1 MKNKKILLITLI
13 PLLLIVGYLILQGSD
28 KVVTD
33 ITVKVERGPFEIQI
47 YSSGELES
55 ENSENITIPEK
66 MKDRNLRIYELTIT
80 DLIDEGTYVDSGDY
94 VGTLDHKAV
103 EEAIKSTQDDLETE
117 LTELQDAKIDS
128 NLNLS
133 NQRDVIINAQLDLE
147 EKKLVTEESIYESP
161 SVQKKAQMDY
171 DKALR
176 KYEQEKNA
184 YRLKREQEEN
194 RVTRRYI
201 NYRQI
206 EDRLNELQELYRSL
220 EIFAPK
226 AGLLTYYKQGYG
238 GATKVGSRVTMWNP
252 IIATIPDMT
261 NLTSRTFIN
270 EIDISKVKVGL
281 PVKVGVDAFPDK
293 ELSGEVV
300 SMANVG
306 QNMPNSDAKVFEVKI
321 KIFDVDP
328 DLRPAMT
335 TSNVI
340 QAITLKDTLFIPLE
354 SVFSNDSLQYVYKSN
369 RGDLVKQIVS
379 LGDANEN
386 YVLVRDG
393 VTQGDEI
400 FLSAPDDLS
409 DLKYEGLEIY
419 AQLLKEKEEREAAEK
434 KAKEAFDKEAGEKP
448 APTGDPSA
456 QMRTM
461 QNQSTSTGN

>member
-1 MKNKKILLITLI
+1 MKNKKIILIVLIPILLIIT
-13 PLLLIVGYLILQGSD
+13 YLIFQGSEQ
-28 KVVTD
+28 VVSD
-33 ITVKVERGPFEIQI
+33 ITVPVERGSFDIRI

-94 VGTLDHKAV
+94 VATLDHKAV
-103 EEAIKSTQDDLETE
+103 EEQIKSAQDDLETA

-133 NQRDVIINAQLDLE
+133 NQRDAIINAELDLE
-147 EKKLVTEESIYESP
+147 EKKIVVDESIYESP
-161 SVQKKAQMDY
+161 SEQKKAQMDH
-171 DKALR
+171 DKAAR

-194 RVTRRYI
+194 KVTRKFI

-206 EDRLNELQELYRSL
+206 NDRLKELDVLYNSL
-220 EIFAPK
+220 DIYSPK
-226 AGLLTYYKQGYG
+226 KGLLTYFKQGFG
-238 GATKVGSRVTMWNP
+238 GVTKVGSRVTMWNP

-261 NLTSRTFIN
+261 NLISRTYIN
-270 EIDISKVKVGL
+270 EIDISKIKVGL
-281 PVKVGVDAFPDK
+281 PVKVGIDAFPDK
-293 ELSGEVV
+293 ELKGEVM

-321 KIFDVDP
+321 KIFDEDK

-340 QAITLKDTLFIPLE
+340 HAMTIQDTLFVPLE
-354 SVFSNDSLQYVYKSN
+354 SVFTNDSLQYVYKVK
-369 RGDLVKQIVS
+369 RGNPIKQIVS

-386 YVLVRDG
+386 FILVKDG
-393 VTQGDEI
+393 LKEGDEI
-400 FLSAPDDLS
+400 FLSTPDEMGDL
-409 DLKYEGLEIY
+409 DYEGLEIY
-419 AQLLKEKEEREAAEK
+419 AQILKEKEEQKAAEE
-434 KAKEAFDKEAGEKP
+434 KEKSNFEQQAQNPQAQQGMMKEMKTN
-448 APTGDPSA
+448 PTS
-456 QMRTM
+456 
-461 QNQSTSTGN
+461 N

>member
-1 MKNKKILLITLI
+1 MKNKKTLLIALV
-13 PLLLIVGYLILQGSD
+13 PLLLIVAYLILQSSD
-28 KVVTD
+28 QTVTD
-33 ITVKVERGPFEIQI
+33 ITVKVERGAFEIQI

-103 EEAIKSTQDDLETE
+103 EEVIKSTQDELETE

-133 NQRDVIINAQLDLE
+133 NQRDIIINAQLDLE
-147 EKKLVTEESIYESP
+147 EKQIVTEESIYESP

-171 DKALR
+171 EKALR

-194 RVTRRYI
+194 RVTRRNI

-206 EDRLNELQELYRSL
+206 EERLSELQVLYNSL

-226 AGLLTYYKQGYG
+226 TGLLTYYKYG
-238 GATKVGSRVTMWNP
+238 FGGVTKVGSRVTMWNP
-252 IIATIPDMT
+252 IVATIPDMT
-261 NLTSRTFIN
+261 NLISRTFIN
-270 EIDISKVKVGL
+270 EIDISKIKVGL

-293 ELSGEVV
+293 ELSGEVI

-335 TSNVI
+335 TSNIV
-340 QAITLKDTLFIPLE
+340 QAMTLLDTLFIPLE
-354 SVFSNDSLQYVYKSN
+354 AVFSNDSLQFVYKSN
-369 RGDLVKQIVS
+369 RGNLEKQIVS

-393 VTQGDEI
+393 VAEGDDI
-400 FLSAPDDLS
+400 FLSTPDDVD
-409 DLKYEGLEIY
+409 DLDYEGLEIY
-419 AQLLKEKEEREAAEK
+419 AQLKKEKEEREAAEK
-434 KAKEAFDKEAGEKP
+434 RAKEVFDKEAGKKALP
-448 APTGDPSA
+448 PGAPSA
-456 QMRTM
+456 QIRNTL
-461 QNQSTSTGN
+461 NQSTSTGN

>member
-1 MKNKKILLITLI
+1 MKNKKIILIAFV
-13 PLLLIVGYLILQGSD
+13 PVLLIVAYLVFQGSD
-28 KVVTD
+28 KVVAD
-33 ITVKVERGPFEIQI
+33 ITVPVERGSFDIKI

-66 MKDRNLRIYELTIT
+66 MKDRSLRIYELTIT
-80 DLIDEGTYVDSGDY
+80 DLIEEGTYVDSGDY

-103 EEAIKSTQDDLETE
+103 EEQIKSAQDELETA

-133 NQRDVIINAQLDLE
+133 NQRDAIINAKLDLE
-147 EKKLVTEESIYESP
+147 EKKIIVDESVYESP
-161 SVQKKAQMDY
+161 STIKKAEMDY

-194 RVTRRYI
+194 KVTRKFI

-206 EDRLNELQELYRSL
+206 NDRLKELEVLFNSL
-220 EIFAPK
+220 EIYSPK
-226 AGLLTYYKQGYG
+226 EGLLTYYKHGFG
-238 GATKVGSRVTMWNP
+238 GVTKVGSRVTMWSP

-261 NLTSRTFIN
+261 NLISRTYIN

-281 PVKVGVDAFPDK
+281 PVKIGIDAFPEK
-293 ELSGEVV
+293 ELSGEVI

-321 KIFDVDP
+321 KIFDEDP

-340 QAITLKDTLFIPLE
+340 HAMTLLDTLFIPLE
-354 SVFSNDSLQYVYKSN
+354 SVFSNDSLQYVYKVK
-369 RGDLVKQIVS
+369 RGDPIKQIVS

-386 YVLVRDG
+386 YILVKDG
-393 VTQGDEI
+393 LGEGDEI
-400 FLSAPDDLS
+400 FLSTPEDTDGVE
-409 DLKYEGLEIY
+409 YEGLEIY
-419 AQLLKEKEEREAAEK
+419 AQILKEKEEQRAAEE
-434 KAKEAFDKEAGEKP
+434 KAKDEFEEQSGQPQLPEGMTSGMMKNR
-448 APTGDPSA
+448 
-456 QMRTM
+456 QVR
-461 QNQSTSTGN
+461 STSK

>member
-1 MKNKKILLITLI
+1 MKNRKTLLIALV
-13 PLLLIVGYLILQGSD
+13 PLLLIAGYLILQGSD
-28 KVVTD
+28 QAVTD

-55 ENSENITIPEK
+55 EKSENITIPEK
-66 MKDRNLRIYELTIT
+66 MNDRNLRIYELTIT

-103 EEAIKSTQDDLETE
+103 EEAIKSTQDELESE

-147 EKKLVTEESIYESP
+147 EKKIVTEESIYESP

-194 RVTRRYI
+194 RVTRRFI
-201 NYRQI
+201 DYRQT
-206 EDRLNELQELYRSL
+206 EDRLRQLQELYNTL
-220 EIFAPK
+220 EIYAPK

-252 IIATIPDMT
+252 VIATIPDMT
-261 NLTSRTFIN
+261 NLISRTFIN

-293 ELSGEVV
+293 ELAGEVI

-321 KIFDVDP
+321 KIFDIDP

-335 TSNVI
+335 TSNII
-340 QAITLKDTLFIPLE
+340 QAVTLQDTLYVPLE

-369 RGDLVKQIVS
+369 RGNLVKQIVS

-386 YVLVRDG
+386 YVLIRDG
-393 VTQGDEI
+393 LSEGDEV
-400 FLSAPDDLS
+400 FLSSPDETDDLS
-409 DLKYEGLEIY
+409 YEGLEIY
-419 AQLLKEKEEREAAEK
+419 TQLLKEKEEREAAEK
-434 KAKEAFDKEAGEKP
+434 KAKEAFDKEARKNS
-448 APTGDPSA
+448 APMGDPSG
-456 QMRTM
+456 QMRGM
-461 QNQSTSTGN
+461 QNQSTSTRN

>member
-1 MKNKKILLITLI
+1 MKNKKILLIVLI
-13 PLLLIVGYLILQGSD
+13 PLALIVAYLVFQGSD
-28 KVVTD
+28 KVVSD
-33 ITVKVERGPFEIQI
+33 ITVEVAKGPFEIQI
-47 YSSGELES
+47 YSSGGLES

-94 VGTLDHKAV
+94 IGALDHKAV
-103 EEAIKSTQDDLETE
+103 EENIKNTQDQLETQ

-147 EKKLVTEESIYESP
+147 ERKIVMDESIYESP
-161 SVQKKAQMDY
+161 SVQKKAAMDY

-184 YRLKREQEEN
+184 YKLKREQEEN
-194 RVTRRYI
+194 RVTRSFI
-201 NYRQI
+201 NYRQT
-206 EDRLNELQELYRSL
+206 EDRLKELQVLYNSL

-226 AGLLTYYKQGYG
+226 AGLLTYYKHPWGEVI
-238 GATKVGSRVTMWNP
+238 KVGSRVTMWNP

-261 NLTSRTFIN
+261 NLISRTYIN

-293 ELSGEVV
+293 ELSGEVI

-321 KIFDVDP
+321 KIFDEDA

-340 QAITLKDTLFIPLE
+340 KAITLQDTLSIPLE
-354 SVFSNDSLQYVYKSN
+354 SVFANDSLQYVYKLH
-369 RGDLVKQIVS
+369 RGDVLKQIVS

-386 YVLVRDG
+386 YVLVQDG
-393 VTQGDEI
+393 VEEGDVVY
-400 FLSAPDDLS
+400 LAAPEEVDELE
-409 DLKYEGLEIY
+409 YEGLEIY
-419 AQLLKEKEEREAAEK
+419 ARLLKEKEEREAAEK
-434 KAKEAFDKEAGEKP
+434 SAKDDFDKKAGAKNP
-448 APTGDPSA
+448 QPGNPSA
-456 QMRTM
+456 RAGGVSSG
-461 QNQSTSTGN
+461 STSN

>member
-1 MKNKKILLITLI
+1 MKNKKILLIVLI
-13 PLLLIVGYLILQGSD
+13 PVLLIVTYLIFQGSD
-28 KVVTD
+28 KVVSD
-33 ITVKVERGPFEIQI
+33 ITVQVERGPFEIQI

-103 EEAIKSTQDDLETE
+103 EENIKNTQDELETQ

-147 EKKLVTEESIYESP
+147 ERKIVMEESIYESP
-161 SVQKKAQMDY
+161 SVQKKAAMDH

-184 YRLKREQEEN
+184 YKLKREQEEN
-194 RVTRRYI
+194 RVTRRFI
-201 NYRQI
+201 NYRQTQ
-206 EDRLNELQELYRSL
+206 DRLKELQVLFNSL

-226 AGLLTYYKQGYG
+226 SGLLTYYKYG
-238 GATKVGSRVTMWNP
+238 FGGVTKVGSRVTMWNP

-261 NLTSRTFIN
+261 NLISRTYIN

-281 PVKVGVDAFPDK
+281 PVTVGVDAFPDK

-321 KIFDVDP
+321 KIFDEDP

-340 QAITLKDTLFIPLE
+340 QAVTLPDTLFIPLE
-354 SVFSNDSLQYVYKSN
+354 SVFSNDSLQYVYKLH
-369 RGDLVKQIVS
+369 RGNAVKQIVS

-386 YVLVRDG
+386 YVLVREG
-393 VTQGDEI
+393 VSEGDAVYLAVPEG
-400 FLSAPDDLS
+400 ADDLE
-409 DLKYEGLEIY
+409 YEGLEIY
-419 AQLLKEKEEREAAEK
+419 ASLQKEQEEREAEEK
-434 KAKEAFDKEAGEKP
+434 AAKEAFDKQAGEKKLQP
-448 APTGDPSA
+448 GNASA
-456 QMRTM
+456 RA
-461 QNQSTSTGN
+461 NGGSSKSTGN

>member
-1 MKNKKILLITLI
+1 MKNKKILLITII
-13 PLLLIVGYLILQGSD
+13 PLLLIVGYLILQSSD
-28 KVVTD
+28 QTVSD
-33 ITVKVERGPFEIQI
+33 IRVEVERGPFEIQI

-103 EEAIKSTQDDLETE
+103 EENIKSTQDELEQE
-117 LTELQDAKIDS
+117 LTALQDAKIDS

-133 NQRDVIINAQLDLE
+133 NQRDVIINAQLDME
-147 EKKLVTEESIYESP
+147 ERKLVTEESIYESP
-161 SVQKKAQMDY
+161 SIQKKAQMDY

-194 RVTRRYI
+194 RVTRRFI

-206 EDRLNELQELYRSL
+206 EDRLSELRELYNSL
-220 EIFAPK
+220 EIYAPK
-226 AGLLTYYKQGYG
+226 SGLLTYYKYGYG
-238 GATKVGSRVTMWNP
+238 GVTKVGSRVTMWNP

-261 NLTSRTFIN
+261 NLISRTFIN
-270 EIDISKVKVGL
+270 EIDISKVEVGL

-293 ELSGEVV
+293 ELSGEVI

-335 TSNVI
+335 TSNII
-340 QAITLKDTLFIPLE
+340 QAVNFQDTLFIPLE
-354 SVFSNDSLQYVYKSN
+354 SVFLNDSLQYVYKSN
-369 RGDLVKQIVS
+369 RAGLVKQIVS

-386 YVLVRDG
+386 YILVSDG
-393 VTQGDEI
+393 LTEDDEI
-400 FLSAPDDLS
+400 LLSAPDETDDLN
-409 DLKYEGLEIY
+409 YEGLEIY

-434 KAKEAFDKEAGEKP
+434 AAKEDFGKQSEAKPVPPGESG
-448 APTGDPSA
+448 AQTGTI
-456 QMRTM
+456 QR
-461 QNQSTSTGN
+461 QSTSTGN

>member
-434 KAKEAFDKEAGEKP
+434 KAKEAFDKEAREKP

>member
-1 MKNKKILLITLI
+1 MKNKKTLLIALV
-13 PLLLIVGYLILQGSD
+13 PLLLIVGYLILQSSD
-28 KVVTD
+28 QAVTD
-33 ITVKVERGPFEIQI
+33 ITVSVERGPFEIQI

-103 EEAIKSTQDDLETE
+103 EENIKSTQDELETQ

-128 NLNLS
+128 TLNLS

-147 EKKLVTEESIYESP
+147 EKQIVMDESIYESP
-161 SVQKKAQMDY
+161 SVQKKAAMDY

-194 RVTRRYI
+194 RVTRRFI
-201 NYRQI
+201 DYRQT
-206 EDRLNELQELYRSL
+206 EDRLRELQELYNSL
-220 EIFAPK
+220 EIYAPK
-226 AGLLTYYKQGYG
+226 SGLLTYYKYGYG
-238 GATKVGSRVTMWNP
+238 GVTKVGSRVTMWNP

-261 NLTSRTFIN
+261 NLISRTFIN

-293 ELSGEVV
+293 ELAGEVI

-321 KIFDVDP
+321 KVFDVDP

-340 QAITLKDTLFIPLE
+340 QAMTLKDTLFIPLE

-393 VTQGDEI
+393 LAEGDEV
-400 FLSAPDDLS
+400 FLSAPDETDNLS
-409 DLKYEGLEIY
+409 YEGLEIY

-434 KAKEAFDKEAGEKP
+434 EAKEAFDKEAATKP
-448 APTGDPSA
+448 ATPGAPAA
-456 QMRTM
+456 QMGTIR
-461 QNQSTSTGN
+461 NQSTSTGN